1 MTLLRPTP
9 NMQARSGPSG
19 LGFSLGPFPLND
31 GDLTSGPAPAAHRV
45 MLLGFGEF
53 ERHALASYLR
63 LSGTREPAYTQVTT
77 LADADFVIAD
87 ADHAGAIDEVAGAD
101 RVADTVFIGSLA
113 PDGALAWAMRPIDPL
128 QVFRELD
135 AAVGMR
141 RGSPRPDDDAPVTTS
156 PGDLDGP
163 MRRAGDTT
171 PPTAALVV
179 DDSEIALRFLQR
191 QLNTIGLRTETA
203 SNSKQALQLLAQQR
217 FDVVFLDVDL
227 GPASEMDGLA
237 LCQQLKTTPRA
248 PGTGLAPKVL
258 MVSAHNS
265 PTDRVRGTFAGCDA
279 YLAKPLEDELLRRQ
293 LRQLGLLPDLPT
305 KRSLRKRR
313 DGGSGESSNGS

>member
-9 NMQARSGPSG
+9 NMHARSGPSG

-141 RGSPRPDDDAPVTTS
+141 RGGPRPDDDAPVTTS

-179 DDSEIALRFLQR
+179 DDSEIALRFL
-191 QLNTIGLRTETA
+191 ETR
-203 SNSKQALQLLAQQR
+203 LQR
-217 FDVVFLDVDL
+217 FGLLMDRALSANRAIELMAQRHYDFVFLDIEL
-227 GPASEMDGLA
+227 GRESTLDGLA
-237 LCQQLKTTPRA
+237 LCRHIKQQQAARDAA
-248 PGTGLAPKVL
+248 PAVVL
-258 MVSAHNS
+258 VSAHAGES
-265 PTDRVRGTFAGCDA
+265 DRVRGNLAGADG
-279 YLAKPLEDELLRRQ
+279 YLGKPLDEVALHRLMLRH
-293 LRQLGLLPDLPT
+293 GLKPRAVP
-305 KRSLRKRR
+305 
-313 DGGSGESSNGS
+313 GEPG

>member
-1 MTLLRPTP
+1 MD
-9 NMQARSGPSG
+9 
-19 LGFSLGPFPLND
+19 D
-31 GDLTSGPAPAAHRV
+31 GDLTPGHPPAAHRV

-63 LSGTREPAYTQVTT
+63 LSGSREPAYTQVAT
-77 LADADFVIAD
+77 LSDADFVIAD
-87 ADHAGAIDEVAGAD
+87 ADHPGAIDQVAGAD

-113 PDGALAWAMRPIDPL
+113 PEGALAWAMRPIDPL

-135 AAVGMR
+135 SAVSLR
-141 RGSPRPDDDAPVTTS
+141 RGSDTPAAGAHDDGPVTTS

-179 DDSEIALRFLQR
+179 DDSEIALRYLQR
-191 QLNTIGLRTETA
+191 QLNAIGLRTETA

-227 GPASEMDGLA
+227 GPMSEMDGLA
-237 LCQQLKTTPRA
+237 LCQQLKVTPRA

-313 DGGSGESSNGS
+313 DGGSGSGSSSGSNSSSAPVT